1 MTKLFGLRR
10 FYPLNH
16 GWHKVVTLAN
26 WCQTVKDSICS
37 TGTYGTFLG
46 NSNSSSIIPEYS
58 EAVDGGDTVG
68 FSRSSLRYCEY
79 FCATTKG
86 CHSLV
91 LSNGAFLSL
100 TQQKQIASDCFWNAQ
115 AVAIEI
121 SWAWH
126 IDVNGLD
133 PIAVKHPLQMNH
145 HCRGGQRW
153 QLPCWGFQYVP
164 VHDVGMAKFKS
175 KEDGCSMV
183 QHPSVNLGIIS
194 CPKTRA
200 CHLKSAALTGSEP
213 FKWLASA
220 NNSAQPL
227 HLKQRLRCN
236 TFGKG
241 TISLAQSTTRFI
253 YNLHAVRVSLLNNH
267 SREEDKA
274 IIAATFILFLHEFSF
289 IKSVWRLHASSSTPR
304 FCDLCEKSPISPARG
319 MTPTARLGT
328 WTWDLWRTWSVFGG
342 HSVGVDVGMWVWIKT
357 FYMYI

>member
-1 MTKLFGLRR
+1 MM
-10 FYPLNH
+10 
-16 GWHKVVTLAN
+16 
-26 WCQTVKDSICS
+26 
-37 TGTYGTFLG
+37 
-46 NSNSSSIIPEYS
+46 
-58 EAVDGGDTVG
+58 
-68 FSRSSLRYCEY
+68 
-79 FCATTKG
+79 
-86 CHSLV
+86 
-91 LSNGAFLSL
+91 
-100 TQQKQIASDCFWNAQ
+100 
-115 AVAIEI
+115 
-121 SWAWH
+121 WAWQSS
-126 IDVNGLD
+126 NPKKMG
-133 PIAVKHPLQMNH
+133 AA
-145 HCRGGQRW
+145 W
-153 QLPCWGFQYVP
+153 
-164 VHDVGMAKFKS
+164 
-175 KEDGCSMV
+175 CS
-183 QHPSVNLGIIS
+183 HPSVNLGIIS

-304 FCDLCEKSPISPARG
+304 FCDLREKSPISPARG

-328 WTWDLWRTWSVFGG
+328 WTWDLWRLAPGVSLVVTALVWMWVCGYESKPFICIYNHIYIIICIYIYVWYSYTVIPYCQFGG
-342 HSVGVDVGMWVWIKT
+342 MNIHLPALLMFGSTGCWHIPICAIDKRYYGKFINPWTGM
-357 FYMYI
+357 YRNLRCPL

>member
-1 MTKLFGLRR
+1 MG
-10 FYPLNH
+10 
-16 GWHKVVTLAN
+16 AA
-26 WCQTVKDSICS
+26 WCS
-37 TGTYGTFLG
+37 
-46 NSNSSSIIPEYS
+46 
-58 EAVDGGDTVG
+58 
-68 FSRSSLRYCEY
+68 
-79 FCATTKG
+79 
-86 CHSLV
+86 
-91 LSNGAFLSL
+91 
-100 TQQKQIASDCFWNAQ
+100 
-115 AVAIEI
+115 
-121 SWAWH
+121 
-126 IDVNGLD
+126 
-133 PIAVKHPLQMNH
+133 
-145 HCRGGQRW
+145 
-153 QLPCWGFQYVP
+153 
-164 VHDVGMAKFKS
+164 
-175 KEDGCSMV
+175 
-183 QHPSVNLGIIS
+183 HPSVNLGIIS

-304 FCDLCEKSPISPARG
+304 FCDLREKSPISPARG

-328 WTWDLWRTWSVFGG
+328 WTWDLWRLAP
-342 HSVGVDVGMWVWIKT
+342 GVSLVVTALVWMWVCGYESKPFICI
-357 FYMYI
+357 YNHIYIIICIYIYICLI